1 MVAVSTG
8 PNRVRPRTR
17 PPCSALGCVVCYRD
31 DNPRSRTFGITRQL
45 RMPIADGWTGHRR
58 DVGRRGPTV
67 HRTYVLS
74 SSCSH
79 CPARGVPEL
88 LPPRVAG
95 VHRCEDVHV
104 GVRVL
109 SPPAERPSREPSERR
124 VRTPCGYG
132 STAPTGTL
140 ETCVPTPAKRPDPSA
155 TSRRAGRPERPQ
167 QPRHNVR
174 PRRRHWCWRLPRNR
188 PALAR
193 LGAGVRHRCSDQGH
207 AEGGRRVDRAPAT
220 AEAMAPASEAR
231 NLTSTRSRSNP
242 QTRTARVY

>member
-155 TSRRAGRPERPQ
+155 TSPAVQAVLSVLSNRVTTFAPGAVIGAGVYLETGRLWHALALACVIGAPTKAMQKVAAEWIELLRPPRRWR
-167 QPRHNVR
+167 R
-174 PRRRHWCWRLPRNR
+174 PRRR
-188 PALAR
+188 
-193 LGAGVRHRCSDQGH
+193 G
-207 AEGGRRVDRAPAT
+207 T
-220 AEAMAPASEAR
+220 
-231 NLTSTRSRSNP
+231 
-242 QTRTARVY
+242 